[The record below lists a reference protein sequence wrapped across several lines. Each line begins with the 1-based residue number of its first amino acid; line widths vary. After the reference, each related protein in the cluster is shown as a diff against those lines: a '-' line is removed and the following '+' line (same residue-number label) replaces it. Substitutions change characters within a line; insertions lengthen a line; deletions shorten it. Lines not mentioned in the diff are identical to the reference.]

1 MKVEVGNEQEQWLED
16 ENNLAKWEDG
26 DFTASERRIL
36 ISQWVGEV
44 WERMCA
50 KQASFIRRT
59 FVKTGTGMSVT
70 GEDDDQIQPEG
81 TENYTFE
88 GEVDLVAAAEAVAAA
103 AADAPAAPVEGRAD
117 AEDASDVDS
126 ELGGLD
132 SGDDDEPGDAP
143 GETLAGALPDGT
155 EVAPE
160 RPNVDA
166 SLVGTLVAV
175 KWRVVGWCVGRVT
188 KFHAKPRLKAR
199 LNVEVE
205 YDDGSSGHRFR
216 DECEHAADGGHYATA
231 DGAPFGSWV
240 ALRQRDAAE

>member
-103 AADAPAAPVEGRAD
+103 AADAPAAAAAAADAPAAPVEGRAD
-117 AEDASDVDS
+117 GEDASDVDS

-132 SGDDDEPGDAP
+132 SGDDDEPGDPP

-155 EVAPE
+155 EVAPDPSV
-160 RPNVDA
+160 RTSTPA
-166 SLVGTLVAV
+166 SL
-175 KWRVVGWCVGRVT
+175 
-188 KFHAKPRLKAR
+188 AR
-199 LNVEVE
+199 W
-205 YDDGSSGHRFR
+205 SR
-216 DECEHAADGGHYATA
+216 
-231 DGAPFGSWV
+231 
-240 ALRQRDAAE
+240 